1 MAKNKNTKK
10 NVVEIESA
18 ATETVTEVKENK
30 SDDNVMISHVELPI
44 DVDVATAT
52 TISIDTKKEE
62 VKKAKPIEKETK
74 QPTQNIKKRKP
85 RIDFNYF
92 WNGTYIG

>member
-1 MAKNKNTKK
+1 MAKNKKTKN
-10 NVVEIESA
+10 NVAEIESA

-44 DVDVATAT
+44 DVATAT

-62 VKKAKPIEKETK
+62 VKKAKPIERETK
-74 QPTQNIKKRKP
+74 QPVQNIKKIKP